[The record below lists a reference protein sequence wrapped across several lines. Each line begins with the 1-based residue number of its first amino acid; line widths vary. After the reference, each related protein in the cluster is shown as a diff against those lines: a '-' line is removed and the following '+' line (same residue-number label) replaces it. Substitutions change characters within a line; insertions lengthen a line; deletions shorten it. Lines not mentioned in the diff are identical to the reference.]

1 MLKED
6 HFMKEALKE
15 AAKARDE
22 GEVPVGAVIVLNN
35 TIIARAHNQVET
47 LKDPTA
53 HAEILAITSAT
64 NYLGAKYL
72 EDCTIYVTLEPCPM
86 CASALNWAK
95 IGKVIYGA
103 EDQKNGFMR
112 FGTKILHPKTK
123 TAYGVLNDECQRIIR
138 DFFEERR

>member
-15 AAKARDE
+15 ASKARDE

-35 TIIARAHNQVET
+35 TIIARAYNQVET
-47 LKDPTA
+47 LRDPTA

-72 EDCTIYVTLEPCPM
+72 EGCTIYVTLEPCPM

-95 IGKVIYGA
+95 IGKIVYGA

-112 FGTKILHPKTK
+112 FGTAMLHPKTK
-123 TAYGVLNDECQRIIR
+123 TAYGVMNEECSSMIR
-138 DFFEERR
+138 DFFKEKR